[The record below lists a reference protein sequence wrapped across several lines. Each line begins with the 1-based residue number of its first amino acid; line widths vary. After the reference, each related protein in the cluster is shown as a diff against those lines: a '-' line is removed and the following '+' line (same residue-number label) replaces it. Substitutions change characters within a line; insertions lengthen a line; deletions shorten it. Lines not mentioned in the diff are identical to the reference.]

1 VTSSAH
7 RISVYSINKTREVTR
22 KRLEKFEHLGAALA
36 PLTWPEEFETQSLE
50 EYEKF
55 WKEHDPRDV
64 DE

>member
-1 VTSSAH
+1 
-7 RISVYSINKTREVTR
+7 VTR
-22 KRLEKFEHLGAALA
+22 KRLEKFEQSGAALA
-36 PLTWPEEFETQSLE
+36 PLTWPVELETQSWE

>member
-1 VTSSAH
+1 
-7 RISVYSINKTREVTR
+7 VTR

-36 PLTWPEEFETQSLE
+36 PLTWPEELETQSWE

>member
-1 VTSSAH
+1 M
-7 RISVYSINKTREVTR
+7 
-22 KRLEKFEHLGAALA
+22 EKFEHLGAPLA
-36 PLTWPEEFETQSLE
+36 PLTWPVELETQSWE